1 MDFHDPIC
9 VKKETWTEIIKYNTF
24 LTHQWAT
31 RKAVFRAKFIAL
43 YIHLAKKEIIQ
54 EKKPKKQK
62 NLKRGFSLV
71 NPTESYFSIVSNSP
85 IFLLIFSYFIFITE
99 KNSNMILKQKSMK
112 YISH

>member
-54 EKKPKKQK
+54 EKKTQKTKKSK
-62 NLKRGFSLV
+62 KRIF
-71 NPTESYFSIVSNSP
+71 TCKSYWELF
-85 IFLLIFSYFIFITE
+85 FYCF
-99 KNSNMILKQKSMK
+99 
-112 YISH
+112 